1 MEQNLA
7 EKNSE
12 RQWEKAVSALLSEK
26 TIERA
31 AKKCHVTRQ
40 TMHRWLKD
48 AEFRTAYL
56 EAKAEMLRTA
66 TRSLTRNS
74 AKAAEV
80 LAKIFSGKPKPNQS
94 ANVSAATATLRLA
107 LDAFALEDLEER
119 LRKLENRSHEP
130 I

>member
-1 MEQNLA
+1 LR
-7 EKNSE
+7 EKNNE
-12 RQWEKAVSALLSEK
+12 RLREKAVSALLSEK

-31 AKKCHVTRQ
+31 AKKCNVTRQ

-48 AEFRTAYL
+48 AEFRAAYM

-74 AKAAEV
+74 AKAAET
-80 LAKIFSGKPKPNQS
+80 LAKIFMGKPKPNQS

-119 LRKLENRSHEP
+119 LRRLEGQKSDF
-130 I
+130 

>member
-1 MEQNLA
+1 MG

-12 RQWEKAVSALLSEK
+12 RLREKAVSALLSEK
-26 TIERA
+26 TVERA
-31 AKKCHVTRQ
+31 AKKCNVTRQ

-48 AEFRTAYL
+48 PEFRAAYM

-74 AKAAEV
+74 AKAAET
-80 LAKIFSGKPKPNQS
+80 LAKIFMGKPKANQS

-107 LDAFALEDLEER
+107 LDAFALEDLDER
-119 LRKLENRSHEP
+119 LRKLENQNDAL
-130 I
+130 

>member
-1 MEQNLA
+1 MEENLA
-7 EKNSE
+7 EKNRE

-48 AEFRTAYL
+48 PDFRAAYM

-80 LAKIFSGKPKPNQS
+80 LATIFCSKGKPNQAS
-94 ANVSAATATLRLA
+94 RVSAAVGTLRLA
-107 LDAFALEDLEER
+107 LDAFALEDIEER
-119 LRKLENRSHEP
+119 LRRLEEQPRDAL
-130 I
+130 